1 MPVSPLARS
10 RLRLLSESYTPKA
23 MIRALIIGILS
34 AAALAACATT
44 PSHRTAAAIP
54 PGWCATADG
63 TALRPGSPDCN
74 SLTKTYSGEQL
85 RQTGFTDVGHALQ
98 MLDPDVTVHGIH

>member
-1 MPVSPLARS
+1 
-10 RLRLLSESYTPKA
+10 

-34 AAALAACATT
+34 AAALAACSTT
-44 PSHRTAAAIP
+44 PSRPAVRTASSIP
-54 PGWCATADG
+54 PGWCAKADG
-63 TALRPGSPDCN
+63 TALRPGSAGCN

-85 RQTGFTDVGHALQ
+85 RQTGFTDVGHALS

>member
-1 MPVSPLARS
+1 MQV
-10 RLRLLSESYTPKA
+10 

-34 AAALAACATT
+34 AAALAACSTT
-44 PSHRTAAAIP
+44 PSRPAARTASAVP
-54 PGWCATADG
+54 PFGWCAKSDG
-63 TALRPGSPDCN
+63 TELRPGSPGCN

-98 MLDPDVTVHGIH
+98 MLDPDVTVQGIH